1 MKKIAL
7 ALAFTAVA
15 HTGFA
20 GGAAEPKMEPTVI
33 AQETV
38 QPSNGNWV
46 FSAFLILLILA
57 AIVDK

>member
-7 ALAFTAVA
+7 AVAFAAIAT
-15 HTGFA
+15 TGFS
-20 GGAAEPKMEPTVI
+20 GGTAEPKMEPTVI
-33 AQETV
+33 AQETA

-57 AIVDK
+57 AIQK

>member
-7 ALAFTAVA
+7 AVAFAAIAT
-15 HTGFA
+15 TGFA
-20 GGAAEPKMEPTVI
+20 SGTAEPKMEPTVI
-33 AQETV
+33 AQETA

-57 AIVDK
+57 AIQK

>member
-7 ALAFTAVA
+7 ALAFAA
-15 HTGFA
+15 IANTGFA
-20 GGAAEPKMEPTVI
+20 GGTAEPRMEPTVI
-33 AQETV
+33 AQETA

-46 FSAFLILLILA
+46 FSSFLILLILA